1 MRTQAEL
8 FLTKIFEEIQISK
21 IDMGTAYPDHICYR
35 VATDLEYSQI
45 KEDLNKIGKLLAEV
59 NVNGR
64 PISTFKLFEPI
75 KYQNIS
81 LDLIELPAPKNGKP
95 YHTGFEH
102 IEFVIKESFQ
112 TFLNRNQLKQH
123 KISGNLNL
131 NPELQL
137 NIGLKSG
144 QIKLHYQPLDR
155 IIQIEESQIKDIFFD
170 LDGTLIDSRQTI
182 YKINQKVFSQVL
194 NREVSMAEIQEK
206 FETEFKKLFHLF
218 GIDEAHLQQK
228 AMTLWGQIAL
238 EYSYD
243 LFADTQE
250 CLTRLNQAG
259 FRLHIW
265 TARDTQS
272 TYQILKS
279 HKLDHL
285 FKTISSNDGLTS
297 KPNPQNLKL
306 NFSALEPNSFLMVGD
321 SKTDMI
327 ASRNIQAISVAALW
341 DPYIDLDS
349 VINAGQDMSFNS
361 LSDLAN
367 WLIKDHSKTVESMNQ
382 SAHEESFLTGE

>member
-1 MRTQAEL
+1 MRKQAEL
-8 FLTKIFEEIQISK
+8 FLASILEEIQTSK
-21 IDMGTAYPDHICYR
+21 IDMATAYPDHICYR
-35 VATDLEYSQI
+35 VATDLEYSQM
-45 KEDLNKIGKLLAEV
+45 KEDLSKIGKLLAEV

-64 PISTFKLFEPI
+64 PISTFRLLEPI

-81 LDLIELPAPKNGKP
+81 LDLIELPAPKIGKP
-95 YHTGFEH
+95 YQTGFEH
-102 IEFVIKESFQ
+102 IEFVIQESFQ
-112 TFLNRNQLKQH
+112 TFLSRNQLKQH

-131 NPELQL
+131 NPEIQL

-144 QIKLHYQPLDR
+144 QVKLHYQSLNR
-155 IIQIEESQIKDIFFD
+155 IIQIEESKIKDIFFD

-194 NREVSMAEIQEK
+194 NREVTMIEIQEK

-218 GIDEAHLQQK
+218 GVDELHSQQK
-228 AMTLWGQIAL
+228 ALKLWGQIAL
-238 EYSYD
+238 DYSYD
-243 LFADTQE
+243 LFVDALDS
-250 CLTRLNQAG
+250 LNKLKLAG

-265 TARDTQS
+265 TARDTES

-279 HKLDHL
+279 HNMNHL
-285 FKTISSNDGLTS
+285 FETINSNDGLTS
-297 KPNPQNLKL
+297 KPNSQNLKFDYMNL
-306 NFSALEPNSFLMVGD
+306 DPNSFIMVGD

-349 VINAGQDMSFNS
+349 VIQAGMDMSFNS
-361 LSDLAN
+361 LNDLAS
-367 WLIKDHSKTVESMNQ
+367 WLIKNHAKTAESMNQ
-382 SAHEESFLTGE
+382 NAHVESCQIGE